1 MICPWPVLWKISL
14 TPSSLPAGAVSH
26 LSEHWSGGHKCFAQC
41 SLRCF
46 AQCSLRYFAPSSLQ
60 YFESHIGLGFK
71 STDFEGPYMSVIVQ
85 ELSRIVSLK
94 ICIFMQDVPIG
105 EETKQRNHII
115 RMINVPIPS
124 PVPQFMTLPS
134 FVNEGTFASL
144 LPKYYQRVIL
154 KSPHMLFYPC
164 SSSSTSLEIFLLA

>member
-41 SLRCF
+41 SLR
-46 AQCSLRYFAPSSLQ
+46 YFAPSSLQ

-85 ELSRIVSLK
+85 EVSRIVSLK

-105 EETKQRNHII
+105 EETNKAEKPYYQNDKWTICTS
-115 RMINVPIPS
+115 VPIPS

-134 FVNEGTFASL
+134 FVNERTFASL

>member
-105 EETKQRNHII
+105 EETNKAEK
-115 RMINVPIPS
+115 P
-124 PVPQFMTLPS
+124 
-134 FVNEGTFASL
+134 
-144 LPKYYQRVIL
+144 YYQNDKCPNTL
-154 KSPHMLFYPC
+154 
-164 SSSSTSLEIFLLA
+164 SSSSIHDSSILCK